1 MYQNFF
7 FLLLF
12 MPSAAVLGWLLLNF
26 LVARRTST
34 YMIVQF
40 LLMDLFLFFT
50 ADALYSV
57 PGVSTE
63 ILVHSHLVT
72 VFSAPCAIP
81 LIWLYFD
88 RLRYARRFKI
98 THFLWLLIPFSLTLT
113 ASSLTDTIGP
123 AHLAP
128 FLKALYLHGSQIIV
142 NYQGTTLGHYYIWC
156 HTIFRVAIVA
166 ELLFAVVYL
175 VIYAIQENVRLS
187 SFHEYFSK
195 GEPIRVIDLQ
205 IFVLIIPAIF
215 ILIKVLFT
223 KRFLDSH
230 MWLSIALDTVITV
243 SVFFFCRN
251 AWFSARKTIT
261 KIQTRHA
268 MMYNYHPSIMG
279 PIKEIMVEELLED
292 VDQEFLLRLQ
302 DRLGDRLENK
312 RSMTPK
318 ETSAV
323 KDILFASSSNSWDD
337 SLLTRFQT
345 VMLNEQLFLQP
356 SLSLQD
362 IAERLHTNK
371 TYISKLVNNSYNMSF
386 PELLNSL
393 RIDYAKQYIRN
404 HPNAKQE
411 EIARS
416 CGFLSASSFN
426 NIFRKITGMTPKTWV
441 FKMMEK

>member
-1 MYQNFF
+1 MSSNLF

-12 MPSAAVLGWLLLNF
+12 LPSAAILGWLLLNY

-40 LLMDLFLFFT
+40 LLLDLFLFFT
-50 ADALYSV
+50 ADALYSI
-57 PGVSTE
+57 PGINTE

-81 LIWLYFD
+81 LIWMYFD
-88 RLRYARRFKI
+88 RLRYGRSFKI
-98 THFLWLLIPFSLTLT
+98 THFLWILIPFSLTLT
-113 ASSLTDTIGP
+113 ASSLTDTIG
-123 AHLAP
+123 AAQLAP
-128 FLKALYLHGSQIIV
+128 FLNALYLHGSQIMA
-142 NYQGTTLGHYYIWC
+142 NYWGTTLGHYYIWC
-156 HTIFRVAIVA
+156 HTIFRVLIVG
-166 ELLFAVVYL
+166 ELLFAVIYL
-175 VIYAIQENVRLS
+175 LIYILQENVRLR
-187 SFHEYFSK
+187 SFHNYYMK
-195 GEPIRVIDLQ
+195 DEPIKVIDLQ
-205 IFVLIIPAIF
+205 IFVLIVPAIF

-223 KRFLDSH
+223 KRFLDANL
-230 MWLSIALDTVITV
+230 WLPIALNLVITV
-243 SVFFFCRN
+243 SVFFFNRN
-251 AWFSARKTIT
+251 TWLGARKTVT
-261 KIQTRHA
+261 KTQVRHV
-268 MMYNYHPSIMG
+268 MMYNYNQSIAG

-302 DRLGDRLENK
+302 DRLGDRLENS

-318 ETSAV
+318 ETNAV
-323 KDILFASSSNSWDD
+323 KDILFASSSNPWDD

-371 TYISKLVNNSYNMSF
+371 TYISKLVNHSYNMSF

-411 EIARS
+411 EIARA

-426 NIFRKITGMTPKTWV
+426 NVFRKITGMTPKTWV
-441 FKMMEK
+441 FKKME